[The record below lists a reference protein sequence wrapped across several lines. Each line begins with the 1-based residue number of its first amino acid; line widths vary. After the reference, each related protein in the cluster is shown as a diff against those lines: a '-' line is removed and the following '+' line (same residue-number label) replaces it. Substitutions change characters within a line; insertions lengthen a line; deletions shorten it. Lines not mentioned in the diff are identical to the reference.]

1 MHEYFQVSHGGL
13 GAGKTKGAQVV
24 ALIVAAKVAHRIAR
38 WHWTRHRTERALV
51 RSCVPDLV
59 ALLSSSDPRT
69 AQAALVHLAHDLQA
83 SSNLRLR
90 RVARQPFPR
99 VSDVALSR
107 SSAAV
112 NRARAQTV
120 LSAEVMSGAPQPNR
134 PASCLSISSVD
145 TTTSSVE
152 QDVCV
157 SQAPAEVVV
166 STGAAA
172 AAPSPTSTATLPPC
186 SQTVEPAVLPAHQPK
201 TGVLES
207 NVADE
212 TCRDGLVPA
221 TDVSRRVR
229 TVVRP
234 QGAPVGGRALEMLTE
249 QLELWDAFAELVKTM
264 LCSATLRHQ
273 RDAAW
278 AVQVAAFASEELC
291 QRLID
296 AGALHCF
303 CCST

>member
-1 MHEYFQVSHGGL
+1 MHEYFQVSHGGF
-13 GAGKTKGAQVV
+13 GAGKTKGAQAV
-24 ALIVAAKVAHRIAR
+24 ALIVAAKVAHIIAR
-38 WHWTRHRTERALV
+38 WHWTRHRTERALI
-51 RSCVPDLV
+51 RACVPDLV

-90 RVARQPFPR
+90 RVARQLFPR
-99 VSDVALSR
+99 VSDVAISR

-112 NRARAQTV
+112 NRARAQAV
-120 LSAEVMSGAPQPNR
+120 LSAEVMSVAPQPNR

-145 TTTSSVE
+145 TTPSSVE

-157 SQAPAEVVV
+157 SQALAEVV

-201 TGVLES
+201 TDVLES

-212 TCRDGLVPA
+212 TCRERLVPA

-229 TVVRP
+229 TMVRP

-249 QLELWDAFAELVKTM
+249 QPKLWDAFAELVKTM

-296 AGALHCF
+296 AGALHCV